1 MRVSILALLPA
12 AALAQEPLR
21 LTIGEAVGIALS
33 PKGSQ
38 RVQIAA
44 EGVRQAE
51 ARSAQARSAL
61 LPNIDGAVGYQ
72 SLTRNLE
79 AFGIRIESPI
89 PGFGVPAFVGPFNVF
104 DARLTA
110 SQTILDLSA
119 IRRLQASRQALQAA
133 RAETGSVDDL
143 IAYQVARSYLIALR
157 AGADVETAKANVELA
172 QALVGLAESQKRA
185 GTGTGIEVTRADV
198 QLANERQRLL
208 VAENQQRSARFQLLR
223 AIGAPQDTLLELTS
237 PLRHEPLEAVAVEQA
252 LDLAAR
258 ERSDLKA
265 QREREAAARLTA
277 DATGAERLPSLV
289 ALGDYGAIGTG
300 VSSSRATRAVGVSL
314 RVPVF
319 DGGRRNARRAES
331 ESLYRAEQARTRDL
345 EQQAA
350 LDVRL
355 ALDAL
360 RSAEEQVKVAEE
372 GLKLAG
378 DELSQAQR
386 RYRAGVTTSVEVTDA
401 QTRLARAR
409 DNRTAALYLF
419 NQARIDYGQATGT
432 IRSMLP

>member
-1 MRVSILALLPA
+1 
-12 AALAQEPLR
+12 
-21 LTIGEAVGIALS
+21 
-33 PKGSQ
+33 
-38 RVQIAA
+38 
-44 EGVRQAE
+44 
-51 ARSAQARSAL
+51 
-61 LPNIDGAVGYQ
+61 
-72 SLTRNLE
+72 
-79 AFGIRIESPI
+79 
-89 PGFGVPAFVGPFNVF
+89 
-104 DARLTA
+104 
-110 SQTILDLSA
+110 
-119 IRRLQASRQALQAA
+119 
-133 RAETGSVDDL
+133 
-143 IAYQVARSYLIALR
+143 
-157 AGADVETAKANVELA
+157 
-172 QALVGLAESQKRA
+172 
-185 GTGTGIEVTRADV
+185 
-198 QLANERQRLL
+198 
-208 VAENQQRSARFQLLR
+208 
-223 AIGAPQDTLLELTS
+223 
-237 PLRHEPLEAVAVEQA
+237 
-252 LDLAAR
+252 
-258 ERSDLKA
+258 
-265 QREREAAARLTA
+265 
-277 DATGAERLPSLV
+277 
-289 ALGDYGAIGTG
+289 
-300 VSSSRATRAVGVSL
+300 L